1 MQQPVLRHPKSLQ
14 EPLLRSERRPV
25 RQTCAAGRSPAGVD
39 GCDDMNREF
48 PEELLS
54 AYLDDRV
61 TADERL
67 RVHQA
72 LAESAELRELHADLQ
87 RARSGL
93 QRLPRFSL
101 PADFADRVVQRIEH
115 ESQERGA
122 ASPVMATPA
131 AVGRSARAGWRSWKS
146 QAAVA
151 ASLAAVLLLSLLWL
165 SDRHPL
171 PDTERPIPSV
181 ASSERA
187 PQSPEPRVGTE
198 RALPDG
204 SHLIAGMDEFQS
216 PGPTYVFIMDLA
228 LTPEGQRQQ
237 VFRQA
242 LQAAGIQFNPA
253 VAVDEVLE
261 KALLASRFIG
271 DVEIAE
277 PKSLSD
283 KRPARDEIEMY
294 YVTGLGDQMEAAI
307 ADLRTRPKEHIAQQ
321 RFDMAIEPAER
332 KLFEQL
338 NSAVRLADARKVP
351 PTPQAYRLALR
362 SGSAG
367 FLGSFS
373 RPLIA
378 AEAVPVE
385 KQAAVPLAASG
396 TAERVPELPPAPAG
410 PMAAASSPTPGGF
423 ADPDDDAHTVYEV
436 LFILRNLR

>member
-1 MQQPVLRHPKSLQ
+1 
-14 EPLLRSERRPV
+14 
-25 RQTCAAGRSPAGVD
+25 
-39 GCDDMNREF
+39 MNREF

-72 LAESAELRELHADLQ
+72 LAESAELRELHAGLQ

-101 PADFADRVVQRIEH
+101 PADFADRVVQRIEN

-122 ASPVMATPA
+122 ASPAMATPA
-131 AVGRSARAGWRSWKS
+131 AVGRRAPAGWRSWKS
-146 QAAVA
+146 LAAA

-165 SDRHPL
+165 SNRHPL

-181 ASSERA
+181 ASSQRA
-187 PQSPEPRVGTE
+187 PQSPEPLVGTE
-198 RALPDG
+198 RALPDE
-204 SHLIAGMDEFQS
+204 SHLIAGKDEFQS

-294 YVTGLGDQMEAAI
+294 YVTGLGDQIEAAI

-362 SGSAG
+362 FALRSSSAG

-373 RPLIA
+373 RPLVA
-378 AEAVPVE
+378 AEAVPDE

-396 TAERVPELPPAPAG
+396 SAEPAPELPPVPAG
-410 PMAAASSPTPGGF
+410 PMAAASSPMPGGF